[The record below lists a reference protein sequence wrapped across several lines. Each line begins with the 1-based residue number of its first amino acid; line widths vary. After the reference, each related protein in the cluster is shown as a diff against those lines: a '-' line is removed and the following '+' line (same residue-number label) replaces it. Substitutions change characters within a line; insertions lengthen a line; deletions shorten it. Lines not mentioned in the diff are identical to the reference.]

1 VDDTGLSLGYIQ
13 QYVKGLSE
21 NMFFNNVSSV
31 PCHQRDVTIVK
42 NLEIKLEG
50 LSREINTRDQDVF
63 HPG

>member
-1 VDDTGLSLGYIQ
+1 
-13 QYVKGLSE
+13 
-21 NMFFNNVSSV
+21 MFVNNVSSV